1 MRRLAGVALA
11 LGIVVLPSTMARA
24 NSAEVNV
31 GEQSY
36 SPAQVSIAAGE
47 SVTWSYGG
55 SNSHS
60 VTADDGSFDS
70 SPTCGQL
77 LGPCLGPSFSHQF
90 NSPGTF
96 SYHCRVVQAMVGTVV
111 VQAAST
117 TTSRPASTST
127 TSTSTTS
134 TSETTT
140 SLSSD
145 QPTITQAALPALPDG
160 PSGRVLPKSIIR
172 SGRTEDD
179 VRPWVFLD
187 VGIAGTTTI
196 VGAVLVR
203 RGRVP
208 FG

>member
-11 LGIVVLPSTMARA
+11 LGVVLLPSMSARA
-24 NSAEVNV
+24 DNTEVSV
-31 GEQSY
+31 GETSY
-36 SPAQVSIAAGE
+36 TPTTISIAIDETVVWTYA
-47 SVTWSYGG
+47 G

-77 LGPCLGPSFSHQF
+77 LGPCMGPSFSHKF
-90 NSPGTF
+90 IAPGTF
-96 SYHCRVVQAMVGTVV
+96 TYHCRIVQGMTGTVV
-111 VQAAST
+111 VDEPST
-117 TTSRPASTST
+117 TTSTS

-134 TSETTT
+134 TTLASDSAST

-145 QPTITQAALPALPDG
+145 QPTISQASLPSL

-172 SGRTEDD
+172 AGRTEDD

-187 VGIAGTTTI
+187 VGIAGSTTI
-196 VGAVLVR
+196 IGAVLVR

>member
-11 LGIVVLPSTMARA
+11 LGIAVLPSMHAA
-24 NSAEVNV
+24 AAGNEVSV
-31 GEQSY
+31 GEDRY
-36 SPAQVSIAAGE
+36 NPTDVRITAGDT
-47 SVTWSYGG
+47 VVWTYGG

-77 LGPCLGPSFSHQF
+77 LGPCMGSSFSHEF

-96 SYHCRVVQAMVGTVV
+96 GYHCRIVQTMVGTVTV
-111 VQAAST
+111 EAAST
-117 TTSRPASTST
+117 TTTSRA
-127 TSTSTTS
+127 TSTSTTTTSTTVPASETS
-134 TSETTT
+134 TSLA
-140 SLSSD
+140 SN
-145 QPTITQAALPALPDG
+145 QPTITQAALPSLPG
-160 PSGRVLPKSIIR
+160 GGVVPKSIIR
-172 SGRTEDD
+172 SGRTDDD

-196 VGAVLVR
+196 VGTVLVR